1 MSNETIDLLRSSE
14 VEAAKGKPNVEILF
28 DATSLLTWQ
37 QRQAMSNFM
46 IGYLSGIVSREQWTK
61 AVEFAFKAT
70 KTAYGEKQAWTC
82 LACNEKHNEDV
93 LFQCTTCKEQI
104 CPTCNSKH
112 DCRAELDGESD
123 LFLSGDDDGSG
134 LEPHQR

>member
-61 AVEFAFKAT
+61 AVEYAFKAT
-70 KTAYGEKQAWTC
+70 KAASGVTQSVTE
-82 LACNEKHNEDV
+82 V
-93 LFQCTTCKEQI
+93 
-104 CPTCNSKH
+104 NS
-112 DCRAELDGESD
+112 
-123 LFLSGDDDGSG
+123 
-134 LEPHQR
+134 